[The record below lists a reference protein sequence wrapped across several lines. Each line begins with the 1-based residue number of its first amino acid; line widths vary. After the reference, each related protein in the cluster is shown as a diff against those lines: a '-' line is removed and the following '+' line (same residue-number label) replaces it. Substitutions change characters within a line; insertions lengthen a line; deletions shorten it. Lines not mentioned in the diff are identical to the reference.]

1 MHVVFPRHASF
12 KPFTNEKNKKGS
24 LERMNK
30 ETVYTKA
37 YSHRM
42 PPATLVSTKEIEVE
56 SAIEQP
62 LIY

>member
-1 MHVVFPRHASF
+1 
-12 KPFTNEKNKKGS
+12 
-24 LERMNK
+24 MNK